1 MKNKKK
7 GIVIAIVVI
16 LILAAAAAGIIYA
29 VRNRSGET
37 VDVYSMELLN
47 NAGWMDS
54 GSALNGTITS
64 DYVQEVYPDAEED
77 VETVYVQQGDT
88 VKKGDNLLKY
98 DVEQQELDLQLQE
111 LEIKSSQMELE
122 DMEKE
127 LERMKSARSSASAD
141 TGDAAVMH
149 ASLDLSSLR
158 GSLLDALTGP
168 GTVSAAAT
176 DPDAP
181 GQGEDDT
188 EDEKS
193 PLLSSAGDLSD
204 AESGSGTKEDPYV
217 FVLRPGATIRR
228 TLLSTLI
235 GDEKK
240 DVYAYFFV
248 YDSEEKYNDDAGKE
262 ASGRE
267 HYTDRIII
275 SPDKYAAAWTEES
288 YDFAD
293 VQSAVRDRK
302 LRDSITDVSDR
313 ASGEGTD
320 GAPYVYLL
328 RGEESDPVISGSVI
342 CDLLR
347 GGYTAVFKMYESET
361 ACAANASATT
371 ASFVLNPVYD
381 PDGIDA
387 GTMYSI
393 NSLKEAIRDKNL
405 RSVIRTQGDHTFGD
419 GSANNAYVYL
429 LSENGTVQ
437 GSVIHAL
444 VKGEYYAQ
452 FQEFKDED
460 AYSSNP
466 HNPLRT
472 VQITPGTAVTGI
484 DPNRAYTLTT
494 LQAALKAAEQAS
506 QIPNVLKSE
515 ITDKKKDPHS
525 GSGTLED
532 PYVYRLISGGRIKG
546 SVIND
551 LMKSNEFAVF
561 YEYDSEE
568 NGRKE
573 IVANSV
579 EVRPTTVFKESISS
593 FGWYTL
599 TDLNDAMVIA
609 DKIEIRPDRRTVTA
623 GKTYNFTAKMTGK
636 NSEVLT
642 VTWELKRNKSTSTT
656 LINGTLTVGEDETAD
671 TLRIIASAGGKRGV
685 LTVKVKKSGNSS
697 ETDGDSVSGGDT
709 DSGSGDSY
717 DGGGGG
723 STDYS
728 TYTDDELAD
737 AIANQEEEIADTK
750 QNLNEAKIDYQEAKE
765 EVENATVK
773 AKIDGEVTL
782 AYTKEAMPDDG
793 TPAIIVRADEG
804 MYVNVDVSEMSLDT
818 VKVGGTIYCSSWET
832 GEQYEAEIVE
842 ISPYPSSGSADAYSY
857 DGLSNPNSSYYPV
870 VAYIKQADGL
880 VTGETVE
887 VSYNPQSMG
896 TTPED
901 AIFLQKAYVRTDDS
915 GRSYVYKEGKDHR
928 LEKQYVETGTVL
940 YGQYVEILSGVTMDD
955 CLAFPYGKDV
965 KEGAKT
971 ERSENTENIIY

>member
-1 MKNKKK
+1 MKSRKKWIVIVVVAVLLLAAVTA
-7 GIVIAIVVI
+7 GIV
-16 LILAAAAAGIIYA
+16 YA
-29 VRNRSGET
+29 VRNRGGAA
-37 VDVYSMELLN
+37 VDVYSMEFLN
-47 NAGWMDS
+47 NAGWMES
-54 GSALNGTITS
+54 GSALNGTISS
-64 DYVQEVYPDAEED
+64 DYVQEVYPDEEND
-77 VETVYVQQGDT
+77 VEKIYVQQGDT

-98 DVEQQELDLQLQE
+98 DVEQEELDLQLQE

-127 LERMKSARSSASAD
+127 LERMKSARSSASVDA
-141 TGDAAVMH
+141 GGAAVMN
-149 ASLDLSSLR
+149 ASLDLSSLKD
-158 GSLLDALTGP
+158 SLLFTLTGP
-168 GTVSAAAT
+168 GTVSASAT

-181 GQGEDDT
+181 

-193 PLLSSAGDLSD
+193 PLLPVADSLSD
-204 AESGSGTKEDPYV
+204 KEAGSGTEEDPYI
-217 FVLRPGATIRR
+217 FNLAQGAKIKS
-228 TLLSTLI
+228 TLLGTLI
-235 GDEKK
+235 GEDRK
-240 DVYAYFFV
+240 DIHAFFFV
-248 YDSEEKYNDDAGKE
+248 YDSEEEYNKDAGKD
-262 ASGRE
+262 ASDRV
-267 HYTDRIII
+267 HYADRLVIT
-275 SPDKYAAAWTEES
+275 PDRYAPAWTEDM
-288 YDFAD
+288 YDFASA
-293 VQSAVRDRK
+293 QSAVRDRK
-302 LRDSITDVSDR
+302 LKDSVTAVKDR
-313 ASGEGTD
+313 ATGEGTD
-320 GAPYVYLL
+320 GAPYVYMLK
-328 RGEESDPVISGSVI
+328 GDASDAVISGSVI
-342 CDLLR
+342 CELLR

-361 ACAANASATT
+361 ACASGESATT

-387 GTMYSI
+387 NIMYSLD
-393 NSLKEAIRDKNL
+393 SLKEAIRNKNL
-405 RSVIRTQGDHTFGD
+405 MAVIQTINDNRFGD
-419 GSANNAYVYL
+419 GSANNPYIYL
-429 LSENGTVQ
+429 LSENGTVH
-437 GSVIHAL
+437 GSVIHAR

-466 HNPLRT
+466 HNPAHT
-472 VQITPGTAVTGI
+472 ADIAPGTAVTGI
-484 DPNRAYTLTT
+484 DPNRAYTLPA

-506 QIPNVLKSE
+506 QIPNALKSE
-515 ITDKKKDPHS
+515 IADKKGDAHS
-525 GSGTLED
+525 GSGTMED

-551 LMKSNEFAVF
+551 LMQNKEFAMF

-579 EVRPTTVFKESISS
+579 EVRPTTIFKESISS

-609 DKIEIRPDRRTVTA
+609 DKVEIRPNRTTVTT
-623 GKTYNFTAKMTGK
+623 GKTYNFTAKMTGR

-642 VTWELKRNKSTSTT
+642 VTWELKRNKSMSTT
-656 LINGTLTVGEDETAD
+656 LIDGTLTVGEDETAD

-685 LTVKVKKSGNSS
+685 LTVKVKKGKSDAGSDSGS
-697 ETDGDSVSGGDT
+697 DYDSGS
-709 DSGSGDSY
+709 DSGSGGSY
-717 DGGGGG
+717 NGGGG

-728 TYTDDELAD
+728 TYTDDELED
-737 AIANQEEEIADTK
+737 AIANQEEEIAETK
-750 QNLNEAKIDYQEAKE
+750 RDLNEAKIDYQEAKKN
-765 EVENATVK
+765 VEDATVK
-773 AKIDGEVTL
+773 SKIDGEVTL

-793 TPAIIVRADEG
+793 SPAIVVRAEEG

-818 VKVGGTIYCSSWET
+818 VKVGGTIYCNSWET

-842 ISPYPSSGSADAYSY
+842 ISPYPSSGSTDAYSY

-870 VAYIKQADGL
+870 VAYIAEADGL
-880 VTGETVE
+880 VTGESVE

-955 CLAFPYGKDV
+955 NLAFPYGKDV

-971 ERSENTENIIY
+971 ELSENTENIIY